1 MKKFDVLFTADRK
14 YIDIMLSSLY
24 SFLLNSNLENI
35 RVHIITQDFSLED
48 YKRVEQITNLFNNIE
63 LYFYPLENFDID
75 KYNIPKWR
83 DGQISNSRLFFE
95 TK

>member
-1 MKKFDVLFTADRK
+1 MKKFDVLFTTDRK

-48 YKRVEQITNLFNNIE
+48 YKRV
-63 LYFYPLENFDID
+63 
-75 KYNIPKWR
+75 
-83 DGQISNSRLFFE
+83 
-95 TK
+95 